1 MSSSKNDSTDMAD
14 TQSMRVEPGE
24 RVVLSPKS
32 KRFRENYRQVHPRTA
47 KEVRNTIGLSE
58 EMAKTLHERGVCC
71 QQSMNS
77 SVIVPAE
84 ELDSPHDAVR
94 ARALDITEKA
104 LYSYVCSVN
113 PAVMVQMEPAIGR
126 YLEII
131 NVMLNI
137 VTLQNI
143 EVADGA
149 TLTISSDTHL
159 VRANKIIIHGTGKID
174 CSGFTKF
181 NVTSIERT

>member
-1 MSSSKNDSTDMAD
+1 MSRNNKDASGMVDD
-14 TQSMRVEPGE
+14 QSMRVEAGE
-24 RVVLSPKS
+24 CVVLSPES
-32 KRFRENYRQVHPRTA
+32 QRFKENYRQVRPRTA
-47 KEVRNTIGLSE
+47 KEVRTLIGLSE

-71 QQSMNS
+71 PQSMNPS
-77 SVIVPAE
+77 AIVPAE
-84 ELDSPHDAVR
+84 ELDSPDDAVR
-94 ARALDITEKA
+94 ARALDITDKA

-126 YLEII
+126 YLEIV
-131 NVMLNI
+131 NVVLNI
-137 VTLQNI
+137 VTLPNI

-159 VRANKIIIHGTGKID
+159 VEANKLIIHGTGRID

-181 NVTSIERT
+181 NVTSIEGT